1 MKNITL
7 FMIAAMGLSCG
18 AGSCTSKPSSGQQA
32 TDNDS
37 LKNTVIAST
46 QAVTTAATPKKLPY
60 EKKGMFVE
68 NDTTFLYRYAKLDT
82 FNNHVS
88 YDYTDAYIETNRES
102 KDWQTV
108 KQRWSNFI
116 YDEYHQETYDYELKH
131 LHEKFGTPLPTHNC
145 DEIKT
150 TWVPFLSY
158 RGKYYAEFQSS
169 YYGIFIN
176 DSLYVQMYMDGPYS
190 CSIQSAE
197 KISPT
202 HFRLQ
207 VRGHAQEKVK
217 QQDIYIINPE
227 CNIAIFSSPNPER
240 NNGKENWLYMAKESA
255 EQLDLITWRSTSM
268 PDISLIGYDE
278 MNADSL
284 LQNYLKQHPDEP

>member
-7 FMIAAMGLSCG
+7 FMIVAMGLSCG

-108 KQRWSNFI
+108 KQWWSNFI
-116 YDEYHQETYDYELKH
+116 YNEYDQDSYNKWLEY
-131 LHEKFGTPLPTHNC
+131 LHKEFETPLPTHNC

-150 TWVPFLSY
+150 TWVPFRSY
-158 RGKYYAEFQSS
+158 RGKYYAEFLGA
-169 YYGIFIN
+169 YYNTFIN
-176 DSLYVQMYMDGPYS
+176 DSLYVHIDMDGPYPY
-190 CSIQSAE
+190 SIRSAE

-207 VRGHAQEKVK
+207 LGSRLGKTVQK
-217 QQDIYIINPE
+217 DLYIIDPE
-227 CNIAIFSSPNPER
+227 RKIAIFSSADPE
-240 NNGKENWLYMAKESA
+240 NENRRYNYLQMPKESA
-255 EQLDLITWRSTSM
+255 EQLDLITWRSTSE
-268 PDISLIGYDE
+268 PDISVVGFDE